1 MKQIY
6 IAALGIVA
14 ASFLYSCV
22 PTQQVQ
28 EIKPVVLPASYTNTA
43 DSSNSA
49 LTSPQELFTDP
60 YLRQLIDTAIGNNY
74 DLQMALQRIRI
85 AQSDVMLGN
94 GALKPRVD
102 ASVVGALRRYG
113 LYTMD
118 GAGNAS
124 TFMLPGK
131 IVPTNLPDYFPSF
144 QSSWEIDLWGKLKNR
159 KKAAVSRYLASTEG
173 KNFIL
178 TNLVSDLASA
188 YYELQSIDETIR
200 IIDETIAL
208 QQQAFEVVKAK
219 KEAAVLN
226 ELAVKQFEAQ
236 LINLQAFRT
245 SLQQQVI
252 ETESKINL
260 LAGRL
265 PQKITRT
272 KTFVATSLAN
282 TIKTGVPA
290 ALLEHRPDIRQAAL
304 LVNATKADVAAAKA
318 AFYPSLNITAGIG
331 YQAFRPDLLFQTPQS
346 IAYSLVGGIAAPL
359 INRAGVKAA
368 FNTATAAQQESL
380 YQYSKTIVHAYTEVY
395 TGLLRADN
403 LKKVYQLKT
412 EETNALTQSILVAQE
427 LFRTGR
433 ATYLEVLYAQQ
444 NTLKAK
450 LELVETRKHQLFTS
464 IQLYKSL
471 GGGWR

>member
-6 IAALGIVA
+6 IAGISFA
-14 ASFLYSCV
+14 AATFLYSCV
-22 PTQQVQ
+22 PIQQVQ
-28 EIKPVVLPASYTNTA
+28 EINPVVLPASYTNTA
-43 DSSNSA
+43 DSSNNA
-49 LTSPQELFTDP
+49 LTSPQQLFTDP
-60 YLRQLIDTAIGNNY
+60 YLRQLIDTAIANNY
-74 DLQMALQRIRI
+74 DLQIAMQRIRI

-131 IVPTNLPDYFPSF
+131 IVPSNLPDYFPSF

-173 KNFIL
+173 KNFIV

-188 YYELQSIDETIR
+188 YYELQAIDETIR
-200 IIDETIAL
+200 IIDEAIAL
-208 QQQAFEVVKAK
+208 QQQAFEIVKAK

-236 LINLQAFRT
+236 LINLQAFRLN
-245 SLQQQVI
+245 LQQQLI

-265 PQKITRT
+265 PQSIQHTAS
-272 KTFVATSLAN
+272 FAQQPFAAI
-282 TIKTGVPA
+282 IKPGIPA
-290 ALLEHRPDIRQAAL
+290 SLLENRPDIRQAAL
-304 LVNATKADVAAAKA
+304 LVTAAKADMSAAKA

-346 IAYSLVGGIAAPL
+346 IAYSLIGGLAAPL
-359 INRAGVKAA
+359 VNRAGVKAA

-395 TGLLRADN
+395 TSLLRADN
-403 LKKVYQLKT
+403 LMQVYQLKT
-412 EETNALTQSILVAQE
+412 QESNALSQSILVAQE

-450 LELVETRKHQLFTS
+450 LELVETKKQQLFTS

>member
-6 IAALGIVA
+6 IAVLGIVA
-14 ASFLYSCV
+14 ISFLHSCV
-22 PTQQVQ
+22 PTQQIK
-28 EIKPVVLPASYTNTA
+28 EINPVVLPTSYNNTT

-60 YLRQLIDTAIGNNY
+60 HLKQLIDTAIANNY
-74 DLQMALQRIRI
+74 DLLMAMQRIRI

-102 ASVVGALRRYG
+102 ASVVGALRRFG

-131 IVPTNLPDYFPSF
+131 MVPTNLPDYFPSF

-200 IIDETIAL
+200 IIDETIVL
-208 QQQAFEVVKAK
+208 QEQAFEVVKAK
-219 KEAAVLN
+219 KEAALLN

-245 SLQQQVI
+245 SLLQQVI
-252 ETESKINL
+252 ETESRINL

-265 PQKITRT
+265 PQKITHS
-272 KTFVATSLAN
+272 KTFAANAFTS
-282 TIKTGVPA
+282 TIKAGIPA
-290 ALLEHRPDIRQAAL
+290 ALLEHRPDIRQATL
-304 LVNATKADVAAAKA
+304 LVNASKADVAAAKA

-403 LKKVYQLKT
+403 LKQIYQLKT
-412 EETNALTQSILVAQE
+412 EETNALSQSISVAQE

-433 ATYLEVLYAQQ
+433 ATYLEVLFAQQ

-450 LELVETRKHQLFTS
+450 LELVETRKQQLFTS
-464 IQLYKSL
+464 VQLYKSL

>member
-6 IAALGIVA
+6 SAGLSIVA
-14 ASFLYSCV
+14 ATVLYSCV
-22 PTQQVQ
+22 PTQQAQPV
-28 EIKPVVLPASYTNTA
+28 KPVVLPATYHNSI

-49 LTSPQELFTDP
+49 LINPQQLFSDP
-60 YLRQLIDTAIGNNY
+60 YLKQLIDTAIVNNY

-178 TNLVSDLASA
+178 TNLVSDLATA
-188 YYELQSIDETIR
+188 YYELQAIDETIR
-200 IIDETIAL
+200 IINETIVL
-208 QQQAFEVVKAK
+208 QQQAFEIVKAK

-236 LINLQAFRT
+236 LINLQAFRLQ
-245 SLQQQVI
+245 LQQEQI
-252 ETESKINL
+252 EAESKINL

-265 PQKITRT
+265 PQ
-272 KTFVATSLAN
+272 N
-282 TIKTGVPA
+282 IKHTASFAQQPFADIIKPGIPA
-290 ALLEHRPDIRQAAL
+290 SLLENRPDIRQAAL
-304 LVNATKADVAAAKA
+304 LVAATKADVSAAKA
-318 AFYPSLNITAGIG
+318 AFYPSVNITASIG

-346 IAYSLVGGIAAPL
+346 LAYSLVGGLAAPL

-403 LKKVYQLKT
+403 LKEVYRLKAD
-412 EETNALTQSILVAQE
+412 ETNTLSQSILVAEE

-433 ATYLEVLYAQQ
+433 ATYLEVLFAQQ

-450 LELVETRKHQLFTS
+450 LELVETRKQQLFTS

>member
-28 EIKPVVLPASYTNTA
+28 EIKPVVLPASYTNAT

-60 YLRQLIDTAIGNNY
+60 YLKQLIDTAIANNY
-74 DLQMALQRIRI
+74 DLQMAMQRIRI

-131 IVPTNLPDYFPSF
+131 MVPTNLPDYFPSF

-200 IIDETIAL
+200 IIDETIVL
-208 QQQAFEVVKAK
+208 QEQAFEVVKAK
-219 KEAAVLN
+219 KEAALLN

-245 SLQQQVI
+245 SLLQQVI
-252 ETESKINL
+252 ETESRINL

-265 PQKITRT
+265 PQKITHS
-272 KTFVATSLAN
+272 KTFAANSFTSTMKAG
-282 TIKTGVPA
+282 IPA
-290 ALLEHRPDIRQAAL
+290 ALLEHRPDIRQATL
-304 LVNATKADVAAAKA
+304 LVNASKADVAAAKA

-346 IAYSLVGGIAAPL
+346 IAYSLVGGLAAPL

-395 TGLLRADN
+395 TGLMRADN
-403 LKKVYQLKT
+403 LKQVYQLKT
-412 EETNALTQSILVAQE
+412 EETNALSQSISVAQE

-433 ATYLEVLYAQQ
+433 ATYLEVLFAQQ

-450 LELVETRKHQLFTS
+450 LELVETRKQQLFTS
-464 IQLYKSL
+464 VQLYKSL

>member
-6 IAALGIVA
+6 IAVLSIA
-14 ASFLYSCV
+14 ATGFLHSCV
-22 PTQQVQ
+22 PTQQIK
-28 EIKPVVLPASYTNTA
+28 EIKPVVLPATYNNST

-49 LTSPQELFTDP
+49 LLSPQELFTDP
-60 YLRQLIDTAIGNNY
+60 HLKQLIDTAIANNY

-85 AQSDVMLGN
+85 AQSDVLLGN

-102 ASVVGALRRYG
+102 ASVVSALRRYG

-173 KNFIL
+173 KNFIV
-178 TNLVSDLASA
+178 TNLVSDLAIA
-188 YYELQSIDETIR
+188 YYELQAIDETIR

-208 QQQAFEVVKAK
+208 QQQAFEIIQAK

-236 LINLQAFRT
+236 LINLQAFRI

-252 ETESKINL
+252 ETESRINL
-260 LAGRL
+260 LTGRL
-265 PQKITRT
+265 PQKIIRS
-272 KTFVATSLAN
+272 KTFAATSLAN
-282 TIKTGVPA
+282 TIKAGVPA
-290 ALLEHRPDIRQAAL
+290 ALLEQRPDIRQAAL
-304 LVNATKADVAAAKA
+304 LVRATKADVAAAKA
-318 AFYPSLNITAGIG
+318 AYYPSLNITAGIG

-346 IAYSLVGGIAAPL
+346 LAYSLVGNLAAPL
-359 INRAGVKAA
+359 VNRAGIKAA

-395 TGLLRADN
+395 NGLIRADN
-403 LKKVYQLKT
+403 LKEVYRLKT
-412 EETNALTQSILVAQE
+412 DETTTLSESILVAQE

-450 LELVETRKHQLFTS
+450 LELVETRKQQLFTS

>member
-6 IAALGIVA
+6 IAGLGIVA

-60 YLRQLIDTAIGNNY
+60 YLRQLIDTAIANNY

-85 AQSDVMLGN
+85 AQSDVMLGI

-188 YYELQSIDETIR
+188 YYELQAIDEIIR

-208 QQQAFEVVKAK
+208 QQQAFEVVQAK

-236 LINLQAFRT
+236 LINLQSFRT
-245 SLQQQVI
+245 SLLQQAI
-252 ETESKINL
+252 ETESRINL

-265 PQKITRT
+265 PQKITHS
-272 KTFVATSLAN
+272 KTFAAN
-282 TIKTGVPA
+282 AFTGTIKAGIPS

-304 LVNATKADVAAAKA
+304 LVSATKADVAAAKA

-403 LKKVYQLKT
+403 LKQVYQLKT
-412 EETNALTQSILVAQE
+412 EETNTLSQSISVAQE

-433 ATYLEVLYAQQ
+433 ATYLEVLFAQQ

-450 LELVETRKHQLFTS
+450 LELVETRKQQLFTS

>member
-28 EIKPVVLPASYTNTA
+28 EIKPVVLPASYTNTT

-60 YLRQLIDTAIGNNY
+60 YLRQLIDTAIANNY

-85 AQSDVMLGN
+85 AQSDVILGN

-102 ASVVGALRRYG
+102 ASVVAALRRYG

-178 TNLVSDLASA
+178 TNLVSDLALA

-200 IIDETIAL
+200 IIDETIVL

-245 SLQQQVI
+245 SLLQQVI
-252 ETESKINL
+252 ETESRINL

-265 PQKITRT
+265 PQKIAHS
-272 KTFVATSLAN
+272 KTFAAN
-282 TIKTGVPA
+282 AFTGTIKPGIPA

-304 LVNATKADVAAAKA
+304 LVRATKADVAAAKA

-359 INRAGVKAA
+359 INRAGIKAA

-412 EETNALTQSILVAQE
+412 EETNALTQSISVAQE

-450 LELVETRKHQLFTS
+450 LELVETRKQQLFTS

>member
-28 EIKPVVLPASYTNTA
+28 EIKPVVLPTSYTNVT

-60 YLRQLIDTAIGNNY
+60 YLRQLIDTAIANNY

-85 AQSDVMLGN
+85 AQSDVILGN

-178 TNLVSDLASA
+178 TNLVSDLALA

-200 IIDETIAL
+200 IIDETIVL

-245 SLQQQVI
+245 SLLQQVI
-252 ETESKINL
+252 ETESRINL

-265 PQKITRT
+265 PQTITHS
-272 KTFVATSLAN
+272 KTFAAN
-282 TIKTGVPA
+282 AFTGTIKAGIPS

-412 EETNALTQSILVAQE
+412 EETNALSQSILVAQE

-433 ATYLEVLYAQQ
+433 ATYLEVLFAQQ

-450 LELVETRKHQLFTS
+450 LELVETRKQQLFTS

>member
-6 IAALGIVA
+6 IAGLGLIA
-14 ASFLYSCV
+14 ATILHSCV

-28 EIKPVVLPASYTNTA
+28 EVKPVVLPASYTNTA

-49 LTSPQELFTDP
+49 LTSPQQLFTDP
-60 YLRQLIDTAIGNNY
+60 YLKQLIDTAIANNY

-85 AQSDVMLGN
+85 AQSDVLLSN
-94 GALKPRVD
+94 GSLKPRVD

-188 YYELQSIDETIR
+188 YYELQAIDETIR

-236 LINLQAFRT
+236 LINLQAFRLN
-245 SLQQQVI
+245 LQQQLI
-252 ETESKINL
+252 EAESKINL
-260 LAGRL
+260 LTGRL
-265 PQKITRT
+265 PQSIQHTAS
-272 KTFVATSLAN
+272 FAQQPFADI
-282 TIKTGVPA
+282 IKPGIPA
-290 ALLEHRPDIRQAAL
+290 ALLENRPDVRQAAL
-304 LVNATKADVAAAKA
+304 LVSATKADVAAAKA

-346 IAYSLVGGIAAPL
+346 LAYALVGSLTAPL

-380 YQYSKTIVHAYTEVY
+380 YQYSKTIVQAYTEVY

-403 LKKVYQLKT
+403 LKQIYQLKT
-412 EETNALTQSILVAQE
+412 EETNALSQSILIAQE

-444 NTLKAK
+444 NRLKAK
-450 LELVETRKHQLFTS
+450 LELVETRKQQLFTS